1 MTWLVWRQ
9 YRVSAA
15 VTIALLFAF
24 GALLLVTGLRM
35 AAQWHS
41 VLASCTAAGTCS
53 TTAPEEIYLGSPAI
67 QILVVLT
74 MAVPVVFGLLWG
86 VPLVAQE
93 TETGTRIYAWTQTVT
108 RRRWL
113 AVKVGWT
120 LLAAAACGGL
130 VTALV
135 TWWSGPKN
143 ALYQNAFDPGIFDLQ
158 GIAPVGYAL
167 FATALGICAGTLLRR
182 TLPAL
187 GVTLAG
193 FVAVRL
199 LINAFVRQ
207 HFMTAVTVYHSPLAP
222 LNLPGS
228 AWILARG
235 LVNKYGQVFSGGS
248 GPSVNGVPVSA
259 LPASCQNLLYHGP
272 TSLSKTGLRAAASC
286 VQSQGFRGFTTY
298 QPSSRFWAFQGIETG
313 IFVALALALI
323 AVTFVV
329 VRRGDA

>member
-1 MTWLVWRQ
+1 VTWLVWRQ
-9 YRVSAA
+9 YRMSAA
-15 VTIALLFAF
+15 VTVALLAAF
-24 GALLLVTGLRM
+24 GALLLATGLRM

-41 VLASCTAAGTCS
+41 VLLACTAAGNCA
-53 TTAPEEIYLGSPAI
+53 TTAQQEIYLGSPAI
-67 QILVVLT
+67 QILIVLT
-74 MAVPVVFGLLWG
+74 MAVPAVFGLLWG
-86 VPLVAQE
+86 VPLVAHE

-120 LLAAAACGGL
+120 LLAATACGGL
-130 VTALV
+130 LAALV

-158 GIAPVGYAL
+158 GIAPMGYAL
-167 FATALGICAGTLLRR
+167 FATALGIFAGTVLRR

-187 GVTLAG
+187 GLTLGG

-199 LINAFVRQ
+199 LINVFVRQ
-207 HFMTAVTVYHSPLAP
+207 HYMAAVTLYHSPLAP
-222 LNLPGS
+222 VNLPGS

-235 LVNKYGQVFSGGS
+235 LISKYGQVFSGGS

-259 LPASCQNLLYHGP
+259 LPASCQSLLYHGP
-272 TSLSKTGLRAAASC
+272 QSISRAGLRAAASC

-313 IFVALALALI
+313 IFAAMALALI
-323 AVTFVV
+323 VATFVV